1 MISWEKS
8 IIEKII
14 QPNSETLAVVQRQFF
29 FLCGNSFSCAANT
42 WAQFSLTT
50 ETTAQYVQRQF
61 LFLHGKILQRF
72 TTKTTFVNRSWIAA
86 QEIDQTKP
94 TPFFLC
100 SSAGIALSYATC
112 QIDSKVIC
120 ISFHHIIK
128 WDISWVFE
136 FCRPSGWAVPGI
148 HTILVL
154 FAPGRCLL
162 SLFSFFYRKCDHWA
176 PFSLP
181 MYH

>member
-1 MISWEKS
+1 MAKPKSCCNSLSW
-8 IIEKII
+8 IWIEM
-14 QPNSETLAVVQRQFF
+14 
-29 FLCGNSFSCAANT
+29 
-42 WAQFSLTT
+42 
-50 ETTAQYVQRQF
+50 
-61 LFLHGKILQRF
+61 LHRI
-72 TTKTTFVNRSWIAA
+72 TTKTTFWNRLCIAAQEIDQTNPPWIAA

-100 SSAGIALSYATC
+100 TSAGFALSYATC

-154 FAPGRCLL
+154 FAPGKWLL